1 MGSHE
6 KKEKNKKG
14 SLVNKDRHF
23 PSFCSPD
30 DAVDIGKVM
39 RAYKAAET
47 QQLKESIDL
56 FFIATPYNK

>member
-1 MGSHE
+1 MR
-6 KKEKNKKG
+6 KKKRKKRKSG
-14 SLVNKDRHF
+14 KQRHRYF

-47 QQLKESIDL
+47 QELKESIDV